1 MESGGF
7 LLRFVFSSGS
17 LTLRLKQRSSFKG
30 TFQPW
35 RRENG
40 GGGGQCKETDQGG
53 QDSLYPPARL
63 PWQSEG

>member
-40 GGGGQCKETDQGG
+40 GGGNVRKLIRVAKIPCTHLP
-53 QDSLYPPARL
+53 DSLGSLRV
-63 PWQSEG
+63 E